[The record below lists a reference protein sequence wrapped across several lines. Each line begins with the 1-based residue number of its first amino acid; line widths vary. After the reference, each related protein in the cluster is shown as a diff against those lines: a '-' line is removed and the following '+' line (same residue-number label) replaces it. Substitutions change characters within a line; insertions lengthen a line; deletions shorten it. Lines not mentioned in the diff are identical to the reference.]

1 MGNLLDK
8 STSKF
13 ILNDKNYNRL
23 EMDLLLCSGLPKDHF
38 EVQDVNIGQW
48 GKEEVSLRTI
58 ICGDQSLPKIVW
70 VHGYCSSGALFYKL
84 IPSFAKKYCIIL
96 IDILGMGGS
105 SRVKMYNLDQTPQ
118 ESIDFFNVMI
128 ERWRQSFGNITNF
141 VLAGHSFGGYLVGN
155 YAVKYHQH
163 VKKLLLI
170 SPIGIRQPQVDME
183 VLEKKDTWQEKLHK
197 GGAENSDE
205 SPPVWLKPTFDFVW
219 SNKISPFGIGRFMG
233 ETQTK
238 GIIERYVN
246 NK

>member
-1 MGNLLDK
+1 MW
-8 STSKF
+8 F
-13 ILNDKNYNRL
+13 
-23 EMDLLLCSGLPKDHF
+23 
-38 EVQDVNIGQW
+38 QDW
-48 GKEEVSLRTI
+48 
-58 ICGDQSLPKIVW
+58 
-70 VHGYCSSGALFYKL
+70 Y
-84 IPSFAKKYCIIL
+84 
-96 IDILGMGGS
+96 
-105 SRVKMYNLDQTPQ
+105 
-118 ESIDFFNVMI
+118 
-128 ERWRQSFGNITNF
+128 
-141 VLAGHSFGGYLVGN
+141 GGYLLVN

-197 GGAENSDE
+197 GGAENSNE